1 MSDGFEESGPSSTG
15 DEEQQSEVPA
25 GTQLPPP
32 PSAGPSTPLPPPPGD
47 PTGVL
52 PTTKKSNRSLVL
64 VLVAVAVGVVA
75 LLGVAAV
82 AVLFLFSGEPAN
94 KIGGT
99 FTLIDSGFSS
109 GKVCSGDGGYSDI
122 DFGSNVTVYDGSGKI
137 LATGILGI
145 GIGTSYS
152 RCVFPVEISEKV
164 PTKDFY
170 AIEVTRRGKVTYS
183 KSQLEEQDWEVS
195 LTLGD

>member
-1 MSDGFEESGPSSTG
+1 MSDGFEESGPTSSG
-15 DEEQQSEVPA
+15 DQDRVPDFAA
-25 GTQLPPP
+25 GTPLPPP
-32 PSAGPSTPLPPPPGD
+32 PSSGPSTSLPPPPGD
-47 PTGVL
+47 PIGVV
-52 PTTKKSNRSLVL
+52 PTPKKSNKSLVL
-64 VLVAVAVGVVA
+64 VLVAVVVGGVA
-75 LLGVAAV
+75 LLGIATVAA
-82 AVLFLFSGEPAN
+82 LSLISGESTN

-122 DFGSNVTVYDGSGKI
+122 DFGSNVTVYDGSGKV

-145 GIGTSYS
+145 GIGSSYS

-183 KSQLEEQDWEVS
+183 KSQLEEAGWEVS

>member
-1 MSDGFEESGPSSTG
+1 
-15 DEEQQSEVPA
+15 
-25 GTQLPPP
+25 
-32 PSAGPSTPLPPPPGD
+32 
-47 PTGVL
+47 
-52 PTTKKSNRSLVL
+52 
-64 VLVAVAVGVVA
+64 VAVGVAA

-82 AVLFLFSGEPAN
+82 AAIFVFPGESTK

-122 DFGSNVTVYDGSGKI
+122 DFGSNVTVYDGSGKV

-145 GIGTSYS
+145 GIGSSSS

-164 PTKDFY
+164 PSKDFY

-183 KSQLEEQDWEVS
+183 KAQLEEKDWEVS